1 MERRNLLKIGTLSA
15 LFPFLPHFSAANT
28 CDPTTEDIQGPF
40 YSPNAPVR
48 NKISPEGAV
57 GTVLFLTGTI
67 YYNDCE
73 TPIPMANLDV
83 WQADDGGAYD
93 NVGYNFRGK
102 FDTDPMGNY
111 AMETVLPGK
120 YLNGSAFRP
129 RHIHFKIAAAG
140 GGTLTTQLYFEGDTD
155 IAGDPWAS
163 DDSAEGRIIPLT
175 EDADGNLHGVFDVS
189 LDIVPVI
196 NSNTDINLDAGTRIL
211 NISPNPMTDSG
222 QVRVTIVEKTNLSLD
237 IFSINGRKVRNI
249 HQGTVPA
256 GIQAFELDHLSK
268 EGIKLSAGIYII
280 QLMANNIL
288 VDAKRFMIL

>member
-15 LFPFLPHFSAANT
+15 LFPFLPHFGAANT
-28 CDPTTEDIQGPF
+28 CDPTTGDIQGPF

-93 NVGYNFRGK
+93 NAGYNFRGK
-102 FDTDPMGNY
+102 FETDPMGNY
-111 AMETVLPGK
+111 AMESVLPGK

-129 RHIHFKIAAAG
+129 RHIHFKIGAAG
-140 GGTLTTQLYFEGDTD
+140 GDTLTTQLYFEGDTD

-163 DDSAEGRIIPLT
+163 DASAEGRIIPLT
-175 EDADGNLHGVFDVS
+175 EDAEGNLHGVFDVS

-196 NSNTDINLDAGTRIL
+196 NSNSDINLAAGTRIL
-211 NISPNPMTDSG
+211 NISPNPMADSG
-222 QVRVTIVEKTNLSLD
+222 QIRVNMVEKTNLSLD
-237 IFSINGRKVRNI
+237 IFAINGRIVRNI
-249 HQGTVPA
+249 HRGTVPA
-256 GIQAFELDHLSK
+256 GIHTFELDHLSK
-268 EGIKLSAGIYII
+268 EGIKLNPGIYII
-280 QLMANNIL
+280 QLKADNIL